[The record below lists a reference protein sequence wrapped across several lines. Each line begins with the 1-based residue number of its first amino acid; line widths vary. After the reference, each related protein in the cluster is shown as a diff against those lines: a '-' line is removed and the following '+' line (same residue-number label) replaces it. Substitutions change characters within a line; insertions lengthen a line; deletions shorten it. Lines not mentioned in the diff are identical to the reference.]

1 MKGPNYRMILFILAA
16 GVFPVKLVGQIDP
29 PQPTQRGPELGVPID
44 QNLHYLLLVGLAFG
58 LYWAFRQIKSQRS
71 RD

>member
-1 MKGPNYRMILFILAA
+1 MKGPNYRMIFLTLPMLICSKTLNA
-16 GVFPVKLVGQIDP
+16 Q
-29 PQPTQRGPELGVPID
+29 GPGPSELDVPID

-58 LYWAFRQIKSQRS
+58 FYWAFRQIKSQRN